1 MHLVHT
7 RRLSCPDIDDGS
19 LQIDKVEFSEY
30 PDSTHNAV
38 QRLTD
43 YSRPNLACY
52 ALHVDADQ
60 SLARSAD
67 RLRNFVVA
75 EDRRC

>member
-1 MHLVHT
+1 LRCADVDH
-7 RRLSCPDIDDGS
+7 GS
-19 LQIDKVEFSEY
+19 FHVDKVELSADA
-30 PDSTHNAV
+30 DSANDAV
-38 QRLTD
+38 QGLMD
-43 YSRPNLACY
+43 YSRPNFGCY